1 MDTVKIF
8 LYEGMV
14 QFFRDDEEQLAKVDG
29 FTYAKNFSEA
39 AAVLEQEY
47 EEEGYEL
54 FHLEMTEC
62 PPHLFHELGG
72 TLLQ

>member
-8 LYEGMV
+8 LYEGMA
-14 QFFRDDEEQLAKVDG
+14 QFFKDDKEQSTKVYG

-47 EEEGYEL
+47 GEEGYEL

-62 PPHLFHELGG
+62 IP
-72 TLLQ
+72 